1 MDPQYDNRPTFK
13 YPDHHRELP
22 PADHTPRKWPST
34 HKKQHISPG
43 TSANC
48 IRLPISKLKAISR
61 PMTQPRRTSLT
72 ELRTLEES
80 QNQRIRVFS
89 VAPQIRSRSR
99 TNSLHVL
106 TSKMDNSYDNRD
118 DNRSEGV
125 VFNLGRGESYR
136 PGGDPPRSPIGRADT
151 FRSSDR
157 NRDRSPRRDRAR
169 TPIRDRGRDRART
182 PPRDRARTPIRDR
195 ARTPI
200 RERARTPPPT
210 DRYLPPSR
218 DRSPRRRSRSPGA
231 FRRRE
236 RTPIRDSREGST
248 WRARDRARTPPRRI
262 SPRRDSPRR
271 GSPRRGSPRRGS
283 PRRGSPRRGS
293 PRRDSPRRDD
303 FRRDRGATPRRD
315 LIRDIRCVKL
325 DLFGTSAFKFINTNC
340 SQRKIQIAI
349 I

>member
-1 MDPQYDNRPTFK
+1 MDQPYDDRITFN
-13 YPDHHRELP
+13 P
-22 PADHTPRKWPST
+22 PFLDSLRDITTTTNHKPRKWRPSP
-34 HKKQHISPG
+34 KKLHVSPG
-43 TSANC
+43 TSSNS
-48 IRLPISKLKAISR
+48 IQLPTDKLNGIFSLEL
-61 PMTQPRRTSLT
+61 QPRKTSLS

-80 QNQRIRVFS
+80 QDQRIRNFA
-89 VAPQIRSRSR
+89 VAPTILGRPPT
-99 TNSLHVL
+99 TNSIHVL
-106 TSKMDNSYDNRD
+106 TTVSDHSYDS
-118 DNRSEGV
+118 RSEGK
-125 VFNLGRGESYR
+125 VFNMGRGESYR
-136 PGGDPPRSPIGRADT
+136 PGGDPPPRSPIGRSDT

-157 NRDRSPRRDRAR
+157 DRSPRRERAR
-169 TPIRDRGRDRART
+169 TPIRDRDRDRARS
-182 PPRDRARTPIRDR
+182 PPRDRARTPMRDR
-195 ARTPI
+195 ARSPI

-218 DRSPRRRSRSPGA
+218 DRSPRRRSRSPGT

-283 PRRGSPRRGS
+283 PPRRISPRRPS

-315 LIRDIRCVKL
+315 LLRDIRYVKPAQFCSSL
-325 DLFGTSAFKFINTNC
+325 HEFLNTNC
-340 SQRKIQIAI
+340 LQSKIQITI